1 MNEAK
6 ALLDK
11 GDLNGAIEATLNLVK
26 AKPTDIKARTFLFE
40 LSCFSG
46 DWDRATK
53 QLEVIG
59 QQDINAMI
67 GAEIFKQNFVAE
79 RDRISAFTEGL
90 IPECLLQPPNYVEGL
105 LEAMTYIRENDLAKA
120 RETLDQV
127 EETRPVFSCKVNGG
141 DSSDFR
147 DYNDFTMCV
156 FEAIVKG
163 SYTWL
168 PFEQIEKVKFEPA
181 VSLRDVYWRQADVE
195 MTNGTQGEMF
205 LPALY
210 AESFKSEDNV
220 IRLGKA
226 TDWRDMGGDIFA
238 GEGLRLFQYEGGNL
252 PMTELKTIE
261 FVRDEEADE
270 ELADEASTA

>member
-6 ALLDK
+6 TLLDS

-26 AKPTDIKARTFLFE
+26 SKPTDVKARTFLFE

-46 DWDRATK
+46 DWERAEK

-67 GAEIFKQNFVAE
+67 GSEIYKQNFTAE

-90 IPECLLQPPNYVEGL
+90 IPECLMQPPNYVEGL
-105 LEAMTYIRENDLAKA
+105 LEAMTYLREKNLAKA
-120 RETLDQV
+120 RETLDKV
-127 EETRPVFSCKVNGG
+127 EETRPVFSCKVNGE

-147 DYNDFTMCV
+147 DFNDFTMCV

-168 PFEQIEKVKFEPA
+168 PFEQIETVKFEPA
-181 VSLRDVYWRQADVE
+181 VSLRDVYWRQAEVE

-210 AESFKSEDNV
+210 AESFKNEDNV

-226 TDWRDMGGDIFA
+226 TDWRDIGEDMFA

-261 FVRDEEADE
+261 FVQDEDADE
-270 ELADEASTA
+270 ELADEATTA